1 MLVLYLYAHDNEL
14 LFWRSTVI
22 TVITCAQ
29 YHKWHFIQV
38 GSQVCNSSVLVR
50 KLRDRSGDKSS
61 LLKAAIQD
69 AVEFDVSPLDDCW
82 STFKTFIYESTESA
96 VAHVERN
103 LRIVWLDKKL
113 LRKKTCIA
121 WTLMLQHGI
130 KQNMVEQYNQKW
142 NSRSLHVEKERT
154 ERIEPA
160 PTESMT
166 KSVHRMVETTPLR
179 MS

>member
-1 MLVLYLYAHDNEL
+1 MTNGTFFKLEAK
-14 LFWRSTVI
+14 FCT
-22 TVITCAQ
+22 
-29 YHKWHFIQV
+29 
-38 GSQVCNSSVLVR
+38 SSVWVR
-50 KLRDRSGDKSS
+50 KSRDGSEDKSS
-61 LLKAAIQD
+61 LFKAAMPD
-69 AVEFDVSPLDDCW
+69 AVGFDVGPLDDCW
-82 STFKTFIYESTESA
+82 STFKTSIYESTGST
-96 VAHVERN
+96 VAYVERN